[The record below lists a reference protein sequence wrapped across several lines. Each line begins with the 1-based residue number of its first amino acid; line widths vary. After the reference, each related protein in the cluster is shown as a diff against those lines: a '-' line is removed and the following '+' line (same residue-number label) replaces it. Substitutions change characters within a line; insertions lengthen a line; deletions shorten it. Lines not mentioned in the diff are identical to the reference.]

1 MKSINTII
9 ETWNINN
16 DVIVK
21 SGCLISLLL
30 GLLASIDAGHI
41 NNNNNNNASSQLE
54 LALQSTMKNI
64 IDEFTRINIILSS
77 KDLDDSNTG
86 RLIRSDNA
94 LPLIDSLSIC
104 IEAHSTKLL
113 SKTHKDVVRLW
124 TMDIVSTTNTI
135 TSKIISKKS
144 NQSDVND
151 VNSNMVDKSLDSLDD
166 NLSFYDDI
174 RRLCKGFRSLL
185 EEQETTK
192 ID

>member
-1 MKSINTII
+1 
-9 ETWNINN
+9 
-16 DVIVK
+16 
-21 SGCLISLLL
+21 
-30 GLLASIDAGHI
+30 
-41 NNNNNNNASSQLE
+41 
-54 LALQSTMKNI
+54 
-64 IDEFTRINIILSS
+64 
-77 KDLDDSNTG
+77 
-86 RLIRSDNA
+86 
-94 LPLIDSLSIC
+94 
-104 IEAHSTKLL
+104 
-113 SKTHKDVVRLW
+113 
-124 TMDIVSTTNTI
+124 MDIVSTTNTI